1 MLTEDGDFHFKV
13 KPKEIGFYILKLKKD
28 NFITLL
34 VDKNENVEITGDARQ
49 LAKTYDVTGSAGS
62 ELLHELNLHK
72 QMNTERVD
80 SLSTVYTAS
89 RGKPG
94 ILKVKAALDSIY
106 KVIVHEK
113 RLFEKFIDK
122 NTDSL
127 ASLIAIYQQF
137 GREPMFNVNSDD
149 DLSYFVKLDN
159 ALYAAYPGNQHAMD
173 LHERVAEMKKV
184 QAESNLAEAKLQH
197 WRCCT

>member
-1 MLTEDGDFHFKV
+1 M
-13 KPKEIGFYILKLKKD
+13 
-28 NFITLL
+28 
-34 VDKNENVEITGDARQ
+34 DKNENVEITGDARQ

-106 KVIVHEK
+106 KVIVNDEK
-113 RLFEKFIDK
+113 TFRR
-122 NTDSL
+122 DSL
-127 ASLIAIYQQF
+127 IKTRFACQPYCHLPAI
-137 GREPMFNVNSDD
+137 RKRTD
-149 DLSYFVKLDN
+149 VK
-159 ALYAAYPGNQHAMD
+159 
-173 LHERVAEMKKV
+173 
-184 QAESNLAEAKLQH
+184 
-197 WRCCT
+197 